1 MDPCGRPQRSTK
13 GYVALSLSRPNIGSM
28 LFLPKRSCTPGAHC
42 VSPLPNAMTS
52 AGTELGPMCIVW
64 PVMSLRVCIPW
75 VRTWLCSPSMGAAA
89 ARGVFPDPSAG
100 EKPFIGGGISATLPT
115 AFFKSLSDFSACC
128 SLPQMRS
135 QSCHGQYT
143 FTLPV
148 MYMRTSRGSVTVP
161 PCI

>member
-1 MDPCGRPQRSTK
+1 
-13 GYVALSLSRPNIGSM
+13 
-28 LFLPKRSCTPGAHC
+28 
-42 VSPLPNAMTS
+42 
-52 AGTELGPMCIVW
+52 
-64 PVMSLRVCIPW
+64 
-75 VRTWLCSPSMGAAA
+75 MGAAA

-143 FTLPV
+143 FPLPV